1 MSIHRFTDARQAP
14 RIRVPAM
21 YSDVRARPKG
31 KRRYNWTGHVYD
43 ISRSGMRFEFDEKI
57 ETGTALDVRLT
68 LPGRGQ
74 KPIRLT
80 GRVVR
85 VEDEDGEEGP
95 VIMAMTFGSFRSE
108 ADAQRLDDYLAAH
121 GLRVAA

>member
-1 MSIHRFTDARQAP
+1 MSLHRFTDARQAP

-31 KRRYNWTGHVYD
+31 KRRFVWTGHVYD
-43 ISRSGMRFEFDEKI
+43 ISRTGMRFEFDEKI
-57 ETGTALDVRLT
+57 DPGTALDVRLT
-68 LPGRGQ
+68 LPGRGP

-85 VEDEDGEEGP
+85 IDDDDEENGP
-95 VIMAMTFGSFRSE
+95 AIMAMSFGSFNSE
-108 ADAQRLDDYLAAH
+108 ADVQRLDSYLAAH
-121 GLRVAA
+121 GLRAAA